1 MGFLITTVKTFL
13 FEHKKFALVL
23 FFTGGFA
30 WDSLTLGSIDGWYG
44 NLVLFTY
51 LCGLTVSIYIFN
63 RIDDNAWKGSFIERY
78 VEHAPYAI
86 QFFLGGLCS
95 AYVIFF
101 FQSVSLTKTLV
112 FFLLLVVLLFSNEIL
127 RNRISNK
134 YLQFGAYY
142 FVNFTF
148 FTFFI
153 PILVGAMNTF
163 WFVISGLLS
172 LASTFY
178 LILFI
183 YDRSPSARKEIKKL
197 RLGGLILGIYVFIN
211 ICYYFNLIPP
221 VPLSLKDGMV
231 AYNVQKQGEKFRVS
245 YEQAPTHLFWK
256 SFDNTFEYSPGDTVF
271 VYTSIFAPT
280 NLEKQVIHHWQWFNQ
295 QTGSWQTSDSIFI
308 NVVGGR
314 RGGFR
319 GYTFKQ
325 NVWPGHWKVDVITND
340 GYVLGLLKFNI
351 REDSTSF
358 RDRVITRIF
367 K

>member
-1 MGFLITTVKTFL
+1 MISSVKTFL
-13 FEHKKFALVL
+13 FKHKKFGLPL
-23 FFTGGFA
+23 FFAGGFT
-30 WDSLTLGSIDGWYG
+30 WDSLTLGNIDGWYS

-51 LCGLTVSIYIFN
+51 LCCLTVTIYIYN
-63 RIDDNAWKGSFIERY
+63 RTDDNAWEGTTLGPY
-78 VEHAPYAI
+78 VTYAPYAI

-163 WFVISGLLS
+163 WFIISGLLS
-172 LASTFY
+172 LASTFC
-178 LILFI
+178 LIVFI
-183 YDRSPSARKEIKKL
+183 YGRSPSTRQEIQKL
-197 RLGGLILGIYVFIN
+197 RLGSLSLGIYFFIN
-211 ICYYFNLIPP
+211 ICHYFNLIPP
-221 VPLSLKDGMV
+221 VPLSLQDGIV
-231 AYNVQKQGEKFRVS
+231 AYNVQKQEGDFKVT

-256 SFDNTFEYSPGDTVF
+256 SFDNTFEHSPGDTVF

-280 NLEKQVIHHWQWFNQ
+280 NLEVEALHHWQWFNQ
-295 QTGSWQTSDSIFI
+295 QTESWQTSDSISI
-308 NVVGGR
+308 DVLGGR

-319 GYTFKQ
+319 GYTFKE
-325 NVWPGHWKVDVITND
+325 NVLSGHWKVDVITRE
-340 GYVLGLLKFNI
+340 GLVLGLLKFKI
-351 REDSTSF
+351 REDSTRF
-358 RDRVITRIF
+358 RDRITTRLF
-367 K
+367 E